1 MKDKYKYFVS
11 YFYKTGVAARI
22 FTTNKKITS
31 FSDLKLIEA
40 DILADGEKNP
50 VILNFILLDTKWG
63 FWEWLSAI
71 AELLLLVLC
80 ILAMI
85 ASVFG

>member
-11 YFYKTGVAARI
+11 YFYQTGVAARI

-31 FSDLKLIEA
+31 FSDLKLVEA

-50 VILNFILLDTKWG
+50 VIVNFILLDTKWG
-63 FWEWLSAI
+63 FWEWFSAI
-71 AELLLLVLC
+71 AEMATLVLC
-80 ILAMI
+80 ILALI
-85 ASVFG
+85 ASFFV